1 MRRIARTFLIAAR
14 NTLTRVRHVSKTKRV
29 EIVQTVA
36 ITTACVSLIIALTG
50 WWGVVASSFLVLLI
64 TLPYDARRG

>member
-14 NTLTRVRHVSKTKRV
+14 NTLTRVRRVSKTKRV
-29 EIVQTVA
+29 EIVQTAAMV
-36 ITTACVSLIIALTG
+36 TACASLIIALTG
-50 WWGVVASSFLVLLI
+50 WWGVVASSFLVLLA